1 MALSQF
7 LTQGHVAKMTPEQ
20 SRLLKIGL
28 HVVRKKGDAPPGTII
43 SVRDSGLQIKWDD
56 GKISDRRHDEMQNI
70 RMTD

>member
-1 MALSQF
+1 
-7 LTQGHVAKMTPEQ
+7 MTPEQ